1 MTPTQIAVVQASW
14 QKVAPLGG
22 ELADTFYQRLFEL
35 APELRQFYQTD
46 LQQYGDRLMRNL
58 GLAVTSLGRLDSV
71 LPMLQDFAAQR
82 IERGIKDGYE
92 TVVRNAMLWALEQRL
107 AESFT
112 QDVRTAWNETY
123 SLLTGI
129 IGRDARASLVGE
141 FTD

>member
-1 MTPTQIAVVQASW
+1 MTPTQIALVQASW
-14 QKVAPLGG
+14 QKVDEKNHEVAQM
-22 ELADTFYQRLFEL
+22 FYQRLFEL

-46 LQQYGDRLMRNL
+46 LQEYGARLMRNL
-58 GLAVTSLGRLDSV
+58 GMAVTSLRQMDSV

-82 IERGIKDGYE
+82 VERGIKDGYE

-129 IGRDARASLVGE
+129 IGRDSSASLVGD
-141 FTD
+141 FVD

>member
-1 MTPTQIAVVQASW
+1 MNTST
-14 QKVAPLGG
+14 APQHRLPSTLP
-22 ELADTFYQRLFEL
+22 LA
-35 APELRQFYQTD
+35 ARQ
-46 LQQYGDRLMRNL
+46 
-58 GLAVTSLGRLDSV
+58 V

-82 IERGIKDGYE
+82 VERGIKDGYE

-129 IGRDARASLVGE
+129 IGRDASASLVGE
-141 FTD
+141 FVD

>member
-14 QKVAPLGG
+14 QKVAPLGT
-22 ELADTFYQRLFEL
+22 ELADMFYQRLFEL

-46 LQQYGDRLMRNL
+46 LQQYGERLMRNL
-58 GLAVTSLGRLDSV
+58 GMAVTSLARMEQV

-82 IERGIKDGYE
+82 VERGIKDGYE

-129 IGRDARASLVGE
+129 IGRDASASLVGE
-141 FTD
+141 FVD

>member
-1 MTPTQIAVVQASW
+1 MTPTQIALVQASW
-14 QKVAPLGG
+14 QKVDEKNHEVAQM
-22 ELADTFYQRLFEL
+22 FYQRLFEL

-46 LQQYGDRLMRNL
+46 LQEYGARLMRNL
-58 GLAVTSLGRLDSV
+58 GMAVKSLRQMDSV

-82 IERGIKDGYE
+82 VERGIKDGYE

-129 IGRDARASLVGE
+129 IGRDSRASLVGE
-141 FTD
+141 FVD

>member
-1 MTPTQIAVVQASW
+1 M
-14 QKVAPLGG
+14 
-22 ELADTFYQRLFEL
+22 FYQRLFEL

-46 LQQYGDRLMRNL
+46 LQQYGERLMRNL
-58 GLAVTSLGRLDSV
+58 GMAVTSLARMEQV

-82 IERGIKDGYE
+82 VERGIKDGYE

-129 IGRDARASLVGE
+129 IGRDASASLVGE
-141 FTD
+141 FVD

>member
-14 QKVAPLGG
+14 QKVDAGHH
-22 ELADTFYQRLFEL
+22 EVAEMFYQKLFEL
-35 APELRQFYQTD
+35 APELRQFYQAD
-46 LQQYGDRLMRNL
+46 LQEYGSRLMRNL
-58 GLAVTSLGRLDSV
+58 GLAVSSLSRLDSV

-82 IERGIKDGYE
+82 VERGIKDGYE
-92 TVVRNAMLWALEQRL
+92 TVVRNAMLWALEERL

-112 QDVRTAWNETY
+112 QEVRTAWNETY

-129 IGRDARASLVGE
+129 IGRGTSASLVGE

>member
-1 MTPTQIAVVQASW
+1 MTPTQIALVQASW
-14 QKVAPLGG
+14 QKVDEKNHEVAQM
-22 ELADTFYQRLFEL
+22 FYQRLFEL

-46 LQQYGDRLMRNL
+46 LQECGARLMRNL
-58 GLAVTSLGRLDSV
+58 GIAVTSLRRMDSV

-82 IERGIKDGYE
+82 VERGIKDGYE

-112 QDVRTAWNETY
+112 QDVSTAWNETY

-129 IGRDARASLVGE
+129 IGRDSSASLVGD
-141 FTD
+141 FVD